1 MVQRVIYCL
10 MSKAKKIFYIGKTR
24 QGSQRMVKHRHDFK
38 RFEKGDY
45 GFCSSYKVIECP
57 DCEFL
62 ILRYIDDDENI
73 NDAEKKAIKY
83 YRQNV
88 EYKLVN
94 ILHNH

>member
-1 MVQRVIYCL
+1 
-10 MSKAKKIFYIGKTR
+10 
-24 QGSQRMVKHRHDFK
+24 MVKHRHDFK

-62 ILRYIDDDENI
+62 ILRYIDDDEDI

-83 YRQNV
+83 YRQKDRKSCDALSFWYYSADNWRSKV
-88 EYKLVN
+88 ERIYT
-94 ILHNH
+94 